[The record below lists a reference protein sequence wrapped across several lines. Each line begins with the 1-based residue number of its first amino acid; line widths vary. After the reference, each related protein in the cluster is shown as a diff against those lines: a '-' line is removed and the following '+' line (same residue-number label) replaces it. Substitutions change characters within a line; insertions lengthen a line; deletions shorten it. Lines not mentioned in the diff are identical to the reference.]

1 MDFAGSHRTSDL
13 STTWVE
19 LLQVRAA
26 RSGQREAFRFF
37 TEAATD
43 EARLTYAQLDEQARA
58 VATPLRA
65 SCKVGDRA
73 LLLYPPGLE
82 FVVGLF
88 GCWYA
93 GLTAV
98 PAYPPRSAH
107 HAGSLATLQGIA
119 ANCEPSVVLTAART
133 KSMIESAT
141 QSIPALANVQL
152 LASDDAATTNADAWR
167 MPEITAHST
176 ALLQYTSGSTA
187 APKGVMITHANLLH
201 NSAIICECF
210 GQRESSRGVIW
221 LPPFHDMGLI
231 GGILQP
237 VYSRS
242 SVVLMAPA
250 AFLQRPLRWLQA
262 VSDYRATASGGPNFA
277 YELCIKHGRNA
288 DLSKLDLS
296 TWEVAFNGAEP
307 VDPQTLGRFAET
319 FAPCGFRR
327 EAFYPCYGLAE
338 STLIVSG
345 GKRLAPL
352 VTQSVCPDALEN
364 HQVVK
369 TAHGPESKAFVSCG
383 HSHADSKIA
392 IVDPVTATRCP
403 EGRIGE
409 IWTRSASVARGYW
422 RNPAATAETFGAHL
436 ADTLEGPFLRTGD
449 LGFLDGNELFVTG
462 RLKDLIIIR
471 GRNHYP
477 QDIEQTAQECHT
489 ALRPDSGAAF
499 AVDVD
504 GSEQLVLVQEVERT
518 QRDADL
524 NAVIDAIRE
533 AITEKHE
540 IQVSAV
546 VLLKPGGV
554 LKTSSGKIRRSACR
568 AAYVKGELEPLAQWI
583 QPSARPTD
591 AAAAPIEPAT
601 PQTPRSAE
609 EIENSILAKLASA
622 LRLSPDEIDPGET
635 FARYG
640 LDSAGA
646 MEIAGALEREL
657 GRELPGT
664 LFYDYPS
671 PRDLAAH
678 LAGGA
683 AREVTAAH

>member
-1 MDFAGSHRTSDL
+1 MDFAGSQLTCTA
-13 STTWVE
+13 STNWVE
-19 LLQVRAA
+19 LLQERAA
-26 RSGQREAFRFF
+26 HAGQREAFRFL

-43 EARLTYAQLDEQARA
+43 EAHLTYAQLDEQARGLA
-58 VATPLRA
+58 ARLRA
-65 SCKVGDRA
+65 SCAVGDRA

-93 GLTAV
+93 GVTAV

-107 HAGSLATLQGIA
+107 HTGSLATLQGIA
-119 ANCEPSVVLTAART
+119 GNSEPSVVLTAART
-133 KSMIESAT
+133 HSMIESARN
-141 QSIPALANVQL
+141 SIRALANVPV
-152 LASDDAATTNADAWR
+152 LASDDGASTSADSWR
-167 MPEITAHST
+167 KPQITGQSIAI
-176 ALLQYTSGSTA
+176 LQYTSGSTA
-187 APKGVMITHANLLH
+187 APKGVMITHASLLQ
-201 NSAIICECF
+201 NSEVIRACF
-210 GQRESSRGVIW
+210 GNKESDHGVIW

-237 VYSRS
+237 VYCGTST
-242 SVVLMAPA
+242 VLMAPA
-250 AFLQRPLRWLQA
+250 AFLQRPLRWLKA
-262 VSDYRATASGGPNFA
+262 ISDYRATSSGGPNFA
-277 YELCIKHGRNA
+277 YELCVKHARTA
-288 DLSKLDLS
+288 DLSGLDLS

-307 VDPQTLGRFAET
+307 VDPQTLERFVET

-338 STLIVSG
+338 STLLVSG
-345 GKRLAPL
+345 GARSAAP
-352 VTQSVCPDALEN
+352 VIQFVCPEALEN

-369 TAHGPESKAFVSCG
+369 MSAGPDAKAFVGCG
-383 HSHADSKIA
+383 HAHADAKIE
-392 IVDPVTATRCP
+392 IVDPTTGTRCP
-403 EGRIGE
+403 DGRVGE
-409 IWTRSASVARGYW
+409 IWTRSASVAKGYW

-436 ADTLEGPFLRTGD
+436 ADTLDGPFLRTGD
-449 LGFLDGNELFVTG
+449 LGFLDNNELFVTG

-477 QDIEQTAQECHT
+477 QDIEQTVQESHA

-499 AVDVD
+499 AVEHD
-504 GSEQLVLVQEVERT
+504 GSEQLVIVQEVERT
-518 QRDADL
+518 HRDSDL
-524 NAVIDAIRE
+524 NAVISAIRE

-546 VLLKPGGV
+546 ILLKPGGV
-554 LKTSSGKIRRSACR
+554 LKTSSGKIRRSASR
-568 AAYVKGELEPLAQWI
+568 ASYVKGELDPLAQWI
-583 QPSARPTD
+583 QPTAQASDTATAPSESAS
-591 AAAAPIEPAT
+591 

-609 EIENSILAKLASA
+609 EIENSILTKLANA
-622 LRLSPDEIDPGET
+622 LHISPDEIDPGET

-646 MEIAGALEREL
+646 MEIAGALEKEL
-657 GRELPGT
+657 GRDFPGT

-683 AREVTAAH
+683 ACEVTAAH